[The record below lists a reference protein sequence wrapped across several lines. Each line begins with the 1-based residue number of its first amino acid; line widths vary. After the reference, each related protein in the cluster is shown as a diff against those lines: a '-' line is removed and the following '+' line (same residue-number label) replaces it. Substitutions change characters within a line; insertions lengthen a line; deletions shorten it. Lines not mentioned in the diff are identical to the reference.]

1 MSTITFDTHEYI
13 KRLRAAG
20 FSEDQAEALSS
31 AQKESLAQALLI
43 TLATKEDIM
52 RLERRMDG
60 VDAQLMLIK
69 WMMGIILGGI
79 IALILKAFF
88 PV

>member
-43 TLATKEDIM
+43 TLATKDDIM

-79 IALILKAFF
+79 IALLLKAFF

>member
-1 MSTITFDTHEYI
+1 
-13 KRLRAAG
+13 LRAAG

-43 TLATKEDIM
+43 TLATKDDIM

-69 WMMGIILGGI
+69 WMMGSILGGI
-79 IALILKAFF
+79 IALILKAFL